1 MVSASYFSNMSK
13 FSRYTCSYDGTP
25 IILRTDVTNTHV
37 ISPHRQTSRIR
48 DMPEQCDGEMDTR
61 TVLLLAEL
69 AVELQDYPI
78 PTSNRTVGLSNFT

>member
-1 MVSASYFSNMSK
+1 
-13 FSRYTCSYDGTP
+13 
-25 IILRTDVTNTHV
+25 
-37 ISPHRQTSRIR
+37 
-48 DMPEQCDGEMDTR
+48 MPEQCDGEMDTD